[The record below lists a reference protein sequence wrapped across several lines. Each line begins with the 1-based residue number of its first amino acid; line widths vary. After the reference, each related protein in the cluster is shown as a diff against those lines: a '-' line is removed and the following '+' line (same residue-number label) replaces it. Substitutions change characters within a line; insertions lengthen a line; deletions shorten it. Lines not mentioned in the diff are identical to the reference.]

1 MNSISSDFSFF
12 GEDDG
17 GLLVSEGRI
26 DSPGLGRG
34 EFGFGFGLGVDGGE
48 VDVVMELSAFR
59 KARKREFESAT
70 ERGVWGVEEVLGGF
84 WRGEVRVVRESVG
97 GG

>member
-12 GEDDG
+12 SEDDG

-26 DSPGLGRG
+26 DSPNPGRG
-34 EFGFGFGLGVDGGE
+34 DFGFDVGGEERE

-59 KARKREFESAT
+59 RARKREFEEAG
-70 ERGVWGVEEVLGGF
+70 ERGVWGVEQVLGGY
-84 WRGEVRVVRESVG
+84 WRGEVKVVRESG
-97 GG
+97 GGG